1 MPSTA
6 QRVASVHD
14 SSSLSVTRGGGRH
27 RRPGRRRVVYSLIAL
42 LPSWIVGNSIA
53 MLWVRFVIVYVSQQ
67 PLGHLA
73 CAVPPGDAVPSWA
86 YVSRQLRCSQLI
98 SHLLFDVAK

>member
-27 RRPGRRRVVYSLIAL
+27 RRPGRRRIVYSLIAL

-53 MLWVRFVIVYVSQQ
+53 MLWVRFVIVYVSQH

-73 CAVPPGDAVPSWA
+73 CAVPPGDTVPP
-86 YVSRQLRCSQLI
+86 
-98 SHLLFDVAK
+98 